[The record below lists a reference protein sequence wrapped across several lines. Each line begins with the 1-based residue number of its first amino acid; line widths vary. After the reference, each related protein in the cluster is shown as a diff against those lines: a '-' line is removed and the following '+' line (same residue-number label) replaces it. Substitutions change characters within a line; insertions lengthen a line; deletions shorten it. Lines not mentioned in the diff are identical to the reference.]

1 MNWLSK
7 YFMPLDQLK
16 LIHKAWSFRFAA
28 IGTVLTSIYVSV
40 PVFSEYITPKQ
51 FLFGNIA
58 LGLAIL
64 VSRIMNQSG
73 IDF

>member
-1 MNWLSK
+1 MNLQD
-7 YFMPLDQLK
+7 FFIPADQLK
-16 LIHKAWSFRFAA
+16 LIHKAWSVRIAV

-40 PVFSEYITPKQ
+40 PVFQGYVTPKE
-51 FLFGNIA
+51 FLVGNVF

-64 VSRIMNQSG
+64 LARITNQSG